1 MSIKHPK
8 TLKASAL
15 SITALAASSVWGKT
29 PAGLTGGGLGIDYL
43 ALDEMPKQNVTVCEP
58 PKDEVARKETFTGLF
73 SDKMWISY
81 NGAERPTYRVSFIVS
96 EMVATDE
103 DRMLFLV
110 YSTRTSP
117 SPYYDTTEAGPPLEL
132 EMSEMEVLGM
142 YNIPAVRRG
151 DKAPDNKL
159 GSAISTSASKMT
171 VEFKFNANKLN
182 TMLLKGKETIY
193 VQAAL
198 IRMSDLES
206 ELFENMILSEMDTL
220 TFIADDCPPE
230 TAYAYKADDSGYV
243 TKSSSQ
249 NSSANP
255 NSNPIP

>member
-43 ALDEMPKQNVTVCEP
+43 SLDEMPKQNVTVCEP
-58 PKDEVARKETFTGLF
+58 PRNEVARKETFTGLF
-73 SDKMWISY
+73 SDNIWISY

-96 EMVATDE
+96 DMVATDE

-110 YSTRTSP
+110 YSTRTSS
-117 SPYYDTTEAGPPLEL
+117 SPYYDTTEAGPQLKL
-132 EMSEMEVLGM
+132 EMTEMEIMGM
-142 YNIPAVRRG
+142 YSIPAVRIG
-151 DKAPDNKL
+151 EAPDNKL
-159 GSAISTSASKMT
+159 GTAIPTPASKMT

-182 TMLLKGKETIY
+182 TMLLKDKETIY

-220 TFIADDCPPE
+220 TFIADDCPSE
-230 TAYAYKADDSGYV
+230 TASSYSADNSGYV